1 MRFVI
6 YIILF
11 LTVSFIGA
19 FIYTKYFLDIDD
31 YKENI
36 SQYVSE
42 KINYN
47 FSYTG
52 DLVITIDP
60 EASLII
66 NDIVISDQSD
76 NSQIITKIQQLKL
89 NINKESIL
97 DGIID
102 VNNVEIV
109 NMKFYG
115 FNLDESLIRSYLLIK
130 DLNYKQIT
138 NDIFTSIKSLTATA
152 IINDNQMY
160 INDIN
165 IETLLLRVNGVGNLN
180 IKNKTLDFKLEG
192 YIKTEEEVDSIYKQ
206 TYPKELSNNTL
217 PMKINGPVDDINFDV
232 DLTDIIKKQIIDP
245 IKDKIFDELE
255 EKIRGKIKL
264 PF

>member
-1 MRFVI
+1 
-6 YIILF
+6 
-11 LTVSFIGA
+11 
-19 FIYTKYFLDIDD
+19 
-31 YKENI
+31 
-36 SQYVSE
+36 
-42 KINYN
+42 
-47 FSYTG
+47 
-52 DLVITIDP
+52 
-60 EASLII
+60 
-66 NDIVISDQSD
+66 
-76 NSQIITKIQQLKL
+76 
-89 NINKESIL
+89 
-97 DGIID
+97 
-102 VNNVEIV
+102 
-109 NMKFYG
+109 MKFYG

-165 IETLLLRVNGVGNLN
+165 IETLLLKVNGVGNLN

-192 YIKTEEEVDSIYKQ
+192 YIKTEGEVDSIYKQ

-217 PMKINGPVDDINFDV
+217 PIKINGPIDNINFDV

-245 IKDKIFDELE
+245 VKDKIFDELE